1 VHCDPSFVGQS
12 FATIPKSGAK
22 TMALELLTIPCRTDN
37 YAYLVHDAASGQTAV
52 IDVPDAAPILA
63 ALNARG
69 WQLSDIL
76 ITHHHDDHI
85 AGVEALRAAT
95 GAMVLGAKADAHRL
109 PPLDYAL
116 TESASFAI
124 GAEKDRVLDV
134 PGHTLGHIAFHF
146 PQSALAFTGDSLMS
160 GGCGRLFEGTP
171 AQMWHS
177 LQKLAA
183 LPPQTLIC
191 SGHEYTASNLRFAA
205 TLEPGNPQLISRIAD
220 VAAARAKGLPT
231 VPVKLQTELD
241 TNPFLRAH
249 LPAVKASVGLPDAD
263 PATVF
268 AEIRAR
274 KDRF

>member
-1 VHCDPSFVGQS
+1 M
-12 FATIPKSGAK
+12 T
-22 TMALELLTIPCRTDN
+22 LELVTIPCRSDN
-37 YAYLVHDAASGQTAV
+37 YAYLVHDAGTGQTAV
-52 IDVPDAAPILA
+52 IDVPDATPILA
-63 ALNARG
+63 ALAARN

-85 AGVEALRAAT
+85 SGVETLRAAT
-95 GAMVLGAKADAHRL
+95 AAMVLGAAVDAHRL

-116 TESASFAI
+116 NEAASFAI
-124 GAEKDRVLDV
+124 GAEKVRVIDV

-146 PQSALAFTGDSLMS
+146 PDSKLAFTADSLMS

-171 AQMWHS
+171 AQMHAS

-183 LPPQTLIC
+183 LPPETLIC

-205 TLEPGNPQLISRIAD
+205 TLEPGNAALISRIKAVTD
-220 VAAARAKGLPT
+220 ARSASLPT
-231 VPVKLQTELD
+231 VPVRLQTEME
-241 TNPFLRAH
+241 TNPFLRADV
-249 LPAVKASVGLPDAD
+249 PAIKASVGLPDAED
-263 PATVF
+263 AIVF